1 MTPTDRIRSR
11 TVHNQLKL
19 IQEHLEA
26 MQRDVHGLEY
36 PPWKEEVDAI
46 WKRMFENIGLMSAGP
61 QQSSL
66 EMIRETWTTYLTHYG
81 VESE

>member
-1 MTPTDRIRSR
+1 VTPTDRIRSR

-19 IQEHLEA
+19 VQEHLEA

-36 PPWKEEVDAI
+36 PPWKGEVDAI
-46 WKRMFENIGLMSAGP
+46 WKRMFKQIGLMSAGP

-81 VESE
+81 VQSE